1 MTENRYIPDLY
12 LEKFVQGLLSSRE
25 MEEIYKLLESDEQLK
40 QHISEIQLSNAA
52 FRGSPLYSEALKN
65 IVNKASKKKI
75 HNRKKHPPLWQYAG
89 ASLVACFLIFTFL
102 PNEGF
107 LFNSNTK
114 KSFSEFGSDVRL
126 KGMLPEL
133 NIYRKQKDYVEE
145 IANHQL
151 VSNYD
156 VLQLRYQGAG
166 YQFGVIFSIDGR
178 GQVTLHFPANEVEST
193 RIQSEGN
200 VALPYAY
207 ELDDAPGFERF
218 FLLVSHSSLNVDEI
232 LKKGN
237 VLANSELAATNE
249 KITMP
254 AEVYQT
260 SVLLVKD
267 K

>member
-1 MTENRYIPDLY
+1 MIKHKNIPDLY
-12 LEKFVQGLLSSRE
+12 LEKYVQGALSS
-25 MEEIYKLLESDEQLK
+25 EEVERIVKLAENDKKLK
-40 QHISEIQLSNAA
+40 QRIREIQLSNAE
-52 FRGSPLYSEALKN
+52 FRNSSLYVKALEN
-65 IVNKASKKKI
+65 IDKKVKENSSHNK
-75 HNRKKHPPLWQYAG
+75 RFMPLWQYAG
-89 ASLVACFLIFTFL
+89 TSLFVCIFIFTFL
-102 PNEGF
+102 P
-107 LFNSNTK
+107 
-114 KSFSEFGSDVRL
+114 SESLLIKNNAKEEYSALGSEVRL

-133 NIYRKQKDYVEE
+133 SIYRKKNNYAEK
-145 IANHQL
+145 IANHQF
-151 VSNYD
+151 VSNHD

-178 GQVTLHFPANEVEST
+178 GQVTLHFPIHEEEST
-193 RIQSEGN
+193 RIQSEGS

-218 FLLVSHSSLNVDEI
+218 FLLASYSSLNVDEI
-232 LKKGN
+232 LKKGK

-260 SVLLVKD
+260 SVLLAKD